1 MNIKNIKPVI
11 DGAIPLILKYCR
23 KLKIAEYINDK
34 INFDKERPLVSSGTA
49 IEAIIAN
56 VLVDRHPLSRLD
68 EFYENTDVEKFFGSG
83 INYRHLNDDALGRAL
98 DDFYEI
104 NPKKSF
110 SDIALEG
117 IKTFNVEVKSIHADT
132 TSKNVYGQYTSPSSD
147 DNCIKIIHG
156 HSKDK
161 RPDLKQI
168 MFGIACTNDRTIV
181 TEEVLDGNTSD
192 KTWNTDFIKK
202 IRTTAD
208 RLDVNNMIY
217 VADSA
222 ALTKDNLY
230 AAFEHNISLISLLPS
245 TFNIEKELRNKAYE
259 NTEKWTDVDKIS
271 NRKDSAKYKIQSFI
285 DEINNQKYRFIV
297 CHSSALDNRKIN
309 SLKKKRDKEEM
320 NIKKIIKDFEKN
332 EYYCEQDAVSELKRF
347 IGENELYFYTIDG
360 TVYSKDKKKKT
371 EKRGKLKAGEKVQME
386 TKFKL
391 SLQYDIN
398 YDAFERAK
406 NEAGMFVLLTN
417 ILDTQA
423 MSDEDIL
430 KEYKEQV
437 CVETNFKSLKNSDF
451 IDEIYLKTPKRIEAL
466 GYVFLLALMVYT
478 TIEREVRNALK
489 KEKEPVIIPGKVKSY
504 TPTAKNI
511 MELLKNIIVS
521 IITFKDGST
530 VRVINNLND
539 NTKRIL
545 NLAGFSEKIYTED
558 FIY

>member
-1 MNIKNIKPVI
+1 
-11 DGAIPLILKYCR
+11 
-23 KLKIAEYINDK
+23 
-34 INFDKERPLVSSGTA
+34 
-49 IEAIIAN
+49 
-56 VLVDRHPLSRLD
+56 
-68 EFYENTDVEKFFGSG
+68 
-83 INYRHLNDDALGRAL
+83 
-98 DDFYEI
+98 
-104 NPKKSF
+104 
-110 SDIALEG
+110 
-117 IKTFNVEVKSIHADT
+117 
-132 TSKNVYGQYTSPSSD
+132 
-147 DNCIKIIHG
+147 
-156 HSKDK
+156 
-161 RPDLKQI
+161 

-181 TEEVLDGNTSD
+181 TGEVLDGNTSD

-245 TFNIEKELRNKAYE
+245 TFNIEKELKSKAYE
-259 NTEKWTDVDKIS
+259 NTEKWTDVGKIS

-285 DEINNQKYRFIV
+285 DEINDQKYRFIV

-309 SLKKKRDKEEM
+309 SLNKKRDKEEM

-347 IGENELYFYTIDG
+347 IGENEFDFYTIDG

-398 YDAFERAK
+398 YDAFER
-406 NEAGMFVLLTN
+406 
-417 ILDTQA
+417 
-423 MSDEDIL
+423 
-430 KEYKEQV
+430 
-437 CVETNFKSLKNSDF
+437 
-451 IDEIYLKTPKRIEAL
+451 
-466 GYVFLLALMVYT
+466 
-478 TIEREVRNALK
+478 EVRNALK
-489 KEKEPVIIPGKVKSY
+489 KEKEPVIIPDKVK

-521 IITFKDGST
+521 IITFKGGST
-530 VRVINNLND
+530 MRVINNIND

-545 NLAGFSEKIYTED
+545 ILAGSSEKIYTED